1 MDAIDVIHLL
11 RRTRNGKS
19 LGKSSYERIASLL
32 WQKFVYY
39 GDRRTRKSVFVH
51 RRLFGK
57 ICYDGELQNVRIDR
71 ASVTREAIENNQD

>member
-32 WQKFVYY
+32 WQKAKKKYENLY
-39 GDRRTRKSVFVH
+39 IMAADARESQY
-51 RRLFGK
+51 L
-57 ICYDGELQNVRIDR
+57 YIDDCL
-71 ASVTREAIENNQD
+71 AKYATMENYKT